1 MSRNTPTL
9 DRRSY
14 LRATGAAALGTTAL
28 AGCVGTATGTLATR
42 VTDQPGDIGDFESL
56 IVTVEGIWLGP
67 QGAGDESD
75 DDSDDETDE
84 ESTAEEDTD
93 GESTATATEDGEDDA
108 DDEDD
113 SSGREYHEF
122 DEPQEAD
129 LVQLQ
134 NGETQLVG
142 EHELEVAEYA
152 FLQLDVADE
161 IDATLADDGDAT
173 VETPGEAPLTFNQ
186 SFEVRENTRTTFTA
200 DFTPVKRGQTG
211 TYILQ
216 PVPEGIEV
224 TYEETDGGTE
234 AEA

>member
-1 MSRNTPTL
+1 MNRNTPTL

-28 AGCVGTATGTLATR
+28 AGCIGTATGTLATR

-56 IVTVEGIWLGP
+56 VVTVEGIWLGP
-67 QGAGDESD
+67 QGADAGD
-75 DDSDDETDE
+75 DDSDGETDE
-84 ESTAEEDTD
+84 ESTAEDDSD
-93 GESTATATEDGEDDA
+93 GESTATATEDGEGTA
-108 DDEDD
+108 DDEDDD

-152 FLQLDVADE
+152 FLQ
-161 IDATLADDGDAT
+161 
-173 VETPGEAPLTFNQ
+173 
-186 SFEVRENTRTTFTA
+186 
-200 DFTPVKRGQTG
+200 
-211 TYILQ
+211 
-216 PVPEGIEV
+216 
-224 TYEETDGGTE
+224 
-234 AEA
+234 